1 MHRRI
6 WQCAAALT
14 LLLVAATG
22 VRAQALNSPKPK
34 DPPREKKL
42 KKEFAESAAPWAP
55 PNVDA
60 AVPGVSPST
69 ACSLPDVLAGAAKR
83 VKELVTNLQQ
93 FTAAEHLEHV
103 EIDKRGRPSKPQ
115 RRRFDYLVMILQL
128 RHGMLSVEE
137 MRDGGT
143 ALDKFPVNLATI
155 GLPALALIF
164 HPSYVED
171 FDIRCEGFG
180 TWRGQPAWQV
190 RFAQR
195 ADRTSRMRSYRLRGR
210 SFPIAFK
217 GRAWIAADSFQV
229 VRLETDLL
237 EAIPT
242 IPLTREH
249 MEIEYK
255 PVDFKQKQLQVW
267 LPESAELYMDFR
279 GHRYHRRHSFSDF
292 QLFSVDVNQQIADP
306 KQPQ

>member
-1 MHRRI
+1 VHRRI

-14 LLLVAATG
+14 LLLIAAAG
-22 VRAQALNSPKPK
+22 VWAQARNGPKPK
-34 DPPREKKL
+34 DPPQEKRL

-55 PNVDA
+55 PDVDS

-69 ACSLPDVLAGAAKR
+69 PCSLPDVLAGASKR
-83 VKELVTNLQQ
+83 VGEFVTNLQQ
-93 FTAAEHLEHV
+93 FTAIEHLEHA
-103 EIDKRGRPSKPQ
+103 ELDKRGHASKPQ
-115 RRRFDYLVMILQL
+115 QRRFDYLVMIQQL
-128 RHGMLSVEE
+128 RHGLLSVEE

-143 ALDKFPVNLATI
+143 ALDKFPANLATT

-164 HPSYVED
+164 HPGYIED
-171 FDIRCEGFG
+171 FDMRCEGFG

-195 ADRTSRMRSYRLRGR
+195 PDRTSRMRSYRLRGR

-229 VRLETDLL
+229 VRLETDLVQ
-237 EAIPT
+237 AIPE
-242 IPLTREH
+242 IPLAREH
-249 MEIEYK
+249 MEVEYK
-255 PVDFKQKQLQVW
+255 PVAFKNKQLQVW

-292 QLFSVDVNQQIADP
+292 LLFSVDVNQQIADP
-306 KQPQ
+306 KQP